1 MDVKIVKIDSNRI
14 PNNKNSQ
21 VKAVNY
27 QSSTLGLKDIS
38 FTGAPIKDPKDLS
51 PIKAFLTKVRFFM
64 SIRRMVRGNEKMMR
78 EVSQKYVHDAGIV
91 GTNELLTFEDTRFG
105 GYFNPIDSG
114 IIANKKLVSHS
125 AFARVLPEYFDYEK
139 LHKGNFITAC
149 HESQHKI
156 QAVQVYRLAGNQDNF
171 CRLLVGYVNDQ
182 KQIIER
188 LKKRTIDDDKISE
201 LREKIKLSQDKKEK
215 QKFKEEIAQL
225 KTRKQVLMKQIKSEE
240 RKIAEFDIVKVR
252 AYYDEILK
260 QNGTIPKG
268 SPEEAEAKKYM
279 EAFANY
285 PRMMSALQSVSDFE
299 SKEAHTAYCEKTM
312 AAYKANYLEVNA
324 QQASRKY
331 TEEHPELVKKYLDE
345 IK

>member
-1 MDVKIVKIDSNRI
+1 MDVKIVNFNSNRI
-14 PNNKNSQ
+14 QNNKNCQIKSNCQ
-21 VKAVNY
+21 APKVSLKEVN
-27 QSSTLGLKDIS
+27 
-38 FTGAPIKDPKDLS
+38 FTGTPIKDPKELS
-51 PIKAFLTKVRFFM
+51 PIKAFLTKVKFFIA
-64 SIRRMVRGNEKMMR
+64 IRRITRGNEKMMR
-78 EVSQKYVHDAGIV
+78 EVSQKYIQDAGIV
-91 GTNELLTFEDTRFG
+91 GDNGRLTFEATRYG

-125 AFARVLPEYFDYEK
+125 AFAKFLPEYFDYEK
-139 LHKGNFITAC
+139 LNRGNFIAAC

-156 QAVQVYRLAGNQDNF
+156 QAAQAYRLEGNQDRV
-171 CRLLVGYVNDQ
+171 CRLLVDYVNDQ
-182 KQIIER
+182 KKIIEK
-188 LKKRTIDDDKISE
+188 LKKRTVDDDKIQE
-201 LREKIKLSQDKKEK
+201 LREKIRLSQDKTEK
-215 QKFKEEIAQL
+215 KKFKKEISEL
-225 KTRKQVLMKQIKSEE
+225 KSRKKILMRQIKSEE

-279 EAFANY
+279 EAFAKY
-285 PRMMSALQSVSDFE
+285 PRMLSLFQSISDFG
-299 SKEAHTAYCEKTM
+299 SKEAHTAHCEKTM

-331 TEEHPELVKKYLDE
+331 TDEHSELVEKYLDE

>member
-1 MDVKIVKIDSNRI
+1 MDVKIVKVDSNRI

-21 VKAVNY
+21 TKAVNY
-27 QSSTLGLKDIS
+27 QSSTLGLKDIN
-38 FTGAPIKDPKDLS
+38 FKGAPTKNAKDLS
-51 PIKAFLTKVRFFM
+51 PMKAFLTKVRFFM

-78 EVSQKYVHDAGIV
+78 EVSQKYIQDAGIV
-91 GTNELLTFEDTRFG
+91 GDNGRLTFENTRFG

-156 QAVQVYRLAGNQDNF
+156 QAIQAYRLEGNQDNV
-171 CRLLVGYVNDQ
+171 CKLLVDYVNDQ
-182 KQIIER
+182 KQIMEK
-188 LKKRTIDDDKISE
+188 LKKRTVDDDKIQE
-201 LREKIKLSQDKKEK
+201 LRDKIRLSQDKTEKKQFKKEIS
-215 QKFKEEIAQL
+215 EL
-225 KTRKQVLMKQIKSEE
+225 KSRKKILMKQIKSEE

-279 EAFANY
+279 EAFSSY

-331 TEEHPELVKKYLDE
+331 TEEHPELVKKYLEE